1 MEGLPSSNTKLLG
14 ATRCSPRRR
23 RRRRMKGDHWRE
35 AEECSKIL
43 TCLIYIYKELHFPFT
58 FFVKN

>member
-1 MEGLPSSNTKLLG
+1 MKGLPSPNPKLLG

-23 RRRRMKGDHWRE
+23 RIMKGDHWRE